1 MEDHF
6 SDGLVVRNFVNYN
19 AMYTYIVLCCTMVS
33 IQDGMELPLK
43 DAGPGDSVHSML
55 SILNAIIGS
64 TRTFKSVAAKATR
77 DSYVLQ

>member
-1 MEDHF
+1 MNMCSLLE
-6 SDGLVVRNFVNYN
+6 SGLRSLVVC
-19 AMYTYIVLCCTMVS
+19 A
-33 IQDGMELPLK
+33 QDGTELLLK